1 MKKIKRKFQLSA
13 LLSVNRKFDITV
25 IGQRAIVLLT
35 YVFSVCTAFAQGITG
50 KVVDENNEPMEFVN
64 VVLLSNTDSAY
75 IAGTVTKADGSQL
88 LNVAIWSVL
97 SADSTPD
104 TYTYSEGYMLIPAAD
119 IGASCPKYFLIT
131 GAQIRA
137 VISRNIFAS
146 RAIVPSS
153 VAS

>member
-1 MKKIKRKFQLSA
+1 MASLPEY
-13 LLSVNRKFDITV
+13 LLIVANRISD
-25 IGQRAIVLLT
+25 
-35 YVFSVCTAFAQGITG
+35 
-50 KVVDENNEPMEFVN
+50 DP
-64 VVLLSNTDSAY
+64 
-75 IAGTVTKADGSQL
+75 
-88 LNVAIWSVL
+88 
-97 SADSTPD
+97 
-104 TYTYSEGYMLIPAAD
+104 IPAAD